1 MNGADDP
8 ARIESAGARPT
19 LNGYAR
25 AQRGTYV
32 TYAPLREPMS
42 ATTVDAPRPARR
54 IGALRQLWPFLK
66 PHRALAIGWLVFLG
80 LSSGSTLVLPLAV
93 RHMIEQGFTSANSA
107 AINNTF
113 LALFGVALVLAVATA
128 ARYFCITLLGER
140 ALASL
145 RQQLYAHV
153 IRLDIGFFERSRV
166 GELTSRLGTDTE
178 VVQALIGSGISVALR
193 SAVMLLGASGM
204 MIWTSPRLAGLTA
217 LVIPA
222 VMLPIL
228 VFGRRV
234 QKLSR
239 DSQDRLADAAAV
251 ANETLN
257 AAPAVKAYARETVEG
272 RRYASA
278 ISRALDSARK
288 RIGMRALLTAAV
300 IVLFF
305 GAITLVLWAG
315 ARDVLTGTL
324 NAGVLGQF
332 VLYAIFAAGSVA
344 GLSEVWGD
352 VLRAAGAMERIGELF
367 GERAEITSPAQPTH
381 LPRPIRGA
389 LHFEQVGFHYPTRP
403 DAPALHAF
411 ELTIQPGETVALVGP
426 SGAGKSTVLA
436 LLLRF
441 YDPQSGRI
449 TLDGVDLR
457 AMALPE
463 LRGAI
468 ALVPQETV
476 IFGGSAA
483 DNIRFGRQD
492 ASDDEVREAARAAE
506 AHEFIGAMSEGY
518 DAELGER
525 GVRLSGG
532 QRQRV
537 AIARAILRDAPLLL
551 LDEATSA
558 LDAQSEAA
566 IQQALERLEKGRTT
580 LVIAHRLA
588 TVQRADRIVV
598 LDGGRIVAQG
608 THESLL
614 AEGGLYAELARLQ
627 FVA

>member
-1 MNGADDP
+1 MSEP
-8 ARIESAGARPT
+8 ARAVRPDRH
-19 LNGYAR
+19 L
-25 AQRGTYV
+25 
-32 TYAPLREPMS
+32 
-42 ATTVDAPRPARR
+42 
-54 IGALRQLWPFLK
+54 GALRQLWPFIK
-66 PHRALAIGWLVFLG
+66 PHRVLAIGWLLFLS
-80 LSSGSTLVLPLAV
+80 LSSGATLVLPLAV
-93 RHMIEQGFTSANSA
+93 RHMIDQGFGSANTAS
-107 AINNTF
+107 INNTF
-113 LALFGVALVLAVATA
+113 LALFGVALVIAVATA

-145 RQQLYAHV
+145 RQALYAHLV
-153 IRLDIGFFERSRV
+153 RLDIGFFERSRV
-166 GELTSRLGTDTE
+166 GELISRLGTDTE

-193 SAVMLLGASGM
+193 SAVMLLGASALM
-204 MIWTSPRLAGLTA
+204 AWTSPHLAGLTA

-222 VMLPIL
+222 VMVPIL
-228 VFGRRV
+228 LFGRRV

-239 DSQDRLADAAAV
+239 ASQDRLADAAAL

-257 AAPAVKAYARETVEG
+257 AAPAVKAYAREEIESK
-272 RRYASA
+272 RYGGA
-278 ISRALDSARK
+278 ILRALDSARR
-288 RIGMRALLTAAV
+288 RISMRALLTGVV

-305 GAITLVLWAG
+305 GAITLVLWIG
-315 ARDVLTGTL
+315 ARAVMAHTMTVG
-324 NAGVLGQF
+324 ALGQF
-332 VLYAIFAAGSVA
+332 VFYAFFAAGSVA

-352 VLRAAGAMERIGELF
+352 VMRAAGAMERIGELF
-367 GERAEITSPAQPTH
+367 AERPEITSPAQPTM
-381 LPRPIRGA
+381 LPRPVRGA
-389 LHFEQVGFHYPTRP
+389 LRFEHVSFHYPTRP
-403 DAPALHAF
+403 DTAALRDFDLA
-411 ELTIQPGETVALVGP
+411 IRPGETVALVGP

-457 AMALPE
+457 ALALPE

-476 IFGGSAA
+476 IFAGSAA

-492 ASDDEVREAARAAE
+492 AGDSEVRDAAHAAE
-506 AHEFIGAMSEGY
+506 AHDFISDMHEGY
-518 DAELGER
+518 AAELGER

-532 QRQRV
+532 QRQRI

-566 IQQALERLEKGRTT
+566 IQHALERLEKGRTT

-588 TVQRADRIVV
+588 TVQRVDRIVV
-598 LDGGRIVAQG
+598 LDAGRIVAQG
-608 THESLL
+608 THDSLL

>member
-1 MNGADDP
+1 MTVPTNP
-8 ARIESAGARPT
+8 ARPDRH
-19 LNGYAR
+19 L
-25 AQRGTYV
+25 
-32 TYAPLREPMS
+32 
-42 ATTVDAPRPARR
+42 
-54 IGALRQLWPFLK
+54 GALRHLWPFIK
-66 PHRALAIGWLVFLG
+66 PHRLLAAGWLLFLAT
-80 LSSGSTLVLPLAV
+80 SSGATLVLPLAA
-93 RHMIEQGFTSANSA
+93 RHVIELFNEANA
-107 AINNTF
+107 TAINETF
-113 LALFGVALVLAVATA
+113 LALFGVALILAFATA

-145 RQQLYAHV
+145 RAELYAHV
-153 IRLDIGFFERSRV
+153 VRLDVGFFERSRV
-166 GELTSRLGTDTE
+166 GELISRLGTDTE
-178 VVQALIGSGISVALR
+178 VVQALVGSGISVALR
-193 SAVMLLGASGM
+193 SAVMLIGAGAM
-204 MIWTSPRLAGLTA
+204 MVWTSPHLAGLTG

-222 VMLPIL
+222 VMVPIL

-239 DSQDRLADAAAV
+239 ASQDRLADAAAL

-257 AAPAVKAYARETVEG
+257 AVPAVKAYAREGVESQ
-272 RRYASA
+272 RYQTA
-278 ISRALDSARK
+278 IMRALESARR
-288 RIGMRALLTAAV
+288 RIGMRAWLTAVV
-300 IVLFF
+300 IILFF
-305 GAITLVLWAG
+305 GAITLVLWVG
-315 ARDVLTGTL
+315 ARDVLAHTMD
-324 NAGVLGQF
+324 AGVLWQF

-352 VLRAAGAMERIGELF
+352 VMRAAGAMERIGELF
-367 GERAEITSPAQPTH
+367 AERPEIVSPLRPMA
-381 LPRPIRGA
+381 LPRPVRGA
-389 LHFEQVGFHYPTRP
+389 LHFERVTFHYPTRP
-403 DAPALHAF
+403 DTAALEGF
-411 ELTIQPGETVALVGP
+411 DLSIQPGERVALVGP

-457 AMALPE
+457 ALALPE

-468 ALVPQETV
+468 ALVPQETA
-476 IFGGSAA
+476 IFGGTAA

-492 ASDDEVREAARAAE
+492 ASDEEVRDAAHAAE
-506 AHEFIGAMSEGY
+506 AHEFISDMRDGY
-518 DAELGER
+518 AAELGER

-532 QRQRV
+532 QRQRI

-566 IQQALERLEKGRTT
+566 IQHALERLVKGRTT

-598 LDGGRIVAQG
+598 MDGGHIVAQG
-608 THESLL
+608 THDSLL
-614 AEGGLYAELARLQ
+614 AEGGLYAQLARLQ
-627 FVA
+627 FAA

>member
-1 MNGADDP
+1 M
-8 ARIESAGARPT
+8 ESA
-19 LNGYAR
+19 
-25 AQRGTYV
+25 
-32 TYAPLREPMS
+32 APDLS
-42 ATTVDAPRPARR
+42 KRR
-54 IGALRQLWPFLK
+54 LGALRQLWPFLK

-80 LSSGSTLVLPLAV
+80 LSSACTLVLPVAV
-93 RHMIEQGFTSANSA
+93 RHIIDRGFGHASAA
-107 AINNTF
+107 AINSTF
-113 LALFGVALVLAVATA
+113 LGLFGVALVLAFATA
-128 ARYFCITLLGER
+128 ARYYCITLLGER

-145 RQQLYAHV
+145 RSTLYAHV
-153 IRLDIGFFERSRV
+153 VRLDVAFFERSRV
-166 GELTSRLGTDTE
+166 GELISRLGSDTE

-193 SAVMLLGASGM
+193 SAVMLLGATVM
-204 MIWTSPRLAGLTA
+204 MVWTSPHLAGLTA

-222 VMLPIL
+222 VMAPIL
-228 VFGRRV
+228 IFGRRV

-239 DSQDRLADAAAV
+239 ASQDRIADAAAI

-257 AAPAVKAYARETVEG
+257 AAPAVKAYARENVEST
-272 RRYASA
+272 RYGHAITRALASA
-278 ISRALDSARK
+278 RQRISTRAA
-288 RIGMRALLTAAV
+288 LTATV

-315 ARDVLTGTL
+315 ARAVLAGTL
-324 NAGVLGQF
+324 GAGVLGQF
-332 VLYAIFAAGSVA
+332 VMYAVFAAGSVA

-352 VLRAAGAMERIGELF
+352 VMRAAGAMGRIGELF
-367 GERAEITSPAQPTH
+367 GERADITSPPNPVP
-381 LPRPIRGA
+381 LPRPVRGA
-389 LHFEQVGFHYPTRP
+389 LRFEHVEFRYPSRP
-403 DAPALHAF
+403 DAPALHDF
-411 ELTIQPGETVALVGP
+411 SLDIRPGETVALVGP
-426 SGAGKSTVLA
+426 SGAGKSTVLS

-441 YDPQSGRI
+441 YDPQKGHIRF
-449 TLDGVDLR
+449 DGVDLR

-492 ASDDEVREAARAAE
+492 AGDDEVVEAARAAE
-506 AHEFIGAMSEGY
+506 AHDFISAMDDGY
-518 DAELGER
+518 ASELGER

-532 QRQRV
+532 QRQRI

-588 TVQRADRIVV
+588 TVLRADRIVV
-598 LDGGRIVAQG
+598 MDGGRIVAQG

-627 FVA
+627 FAA

>member
-1 MNGADDP
+1 MSETAD
-8 ARIESAGARPT
+8 SQRPT
-19 LNGYAR
+19 
-25 AQRGTYV
+25 
-32 TYAPLREPMS
+32 
-42 ATTVDAPRPARR
+42 RR
-54 IGALRQLWPFLK
+54 LGALWQLWPFVK
-66 PHRALAIGWLVFLG
+66 PHRQLAMGWLVFLAI
-80 LSSGSTLVLPLAV
+80 SSSATLVLPIAV
-93 RHMIEQGFTSANSA
+93 RHMIDQGFGHSSA
-107 AINNTF
+107 ATINTTF
-113 LALFGVALVLAVATA
+113 LGLFGVALVLAFATA
-128 ARYFCITLLGER
+128 ARYYCITLLGER

-145 RQQLYAHV
+145 RAKLYAHV
-153 IRLDIGFFERSRV
+153 IRLDVGFFERSRV
-166 GELTSRLGTDTE
+166 GELISRLGTDTE
-178 VVQALIGSGISVALR
+178 VIQALIGSGISVALR
-193 SAVMLLGASGM
+193 SAVMLLGATAM
-204 MIWTSPRLAGLTA
+204 MVWTSPRLAGLTA

-239 DSQDRLADAAAV
+239 ASQDRLADTAAI

-257 AAPAVKAYARETVEG
+257 AAPAVKAYAREDIEST
-272 RRYASA
+272 RYGSA
-278 ISRALDSARK
+278 ITRALATARK
-288 RIGMRALLTAAV
+288 RIGMRSMLTAAV

-315 ARDVLTGTL
+315 ARDVLAGTL
-324 NAGVLGQF
+324 DVGVLSQF
-332 VLYAIFAAGSVA
+332 VLYAFFAAGSLA

-367 GERAEITSPAQPTH
+367 EERAEITSPAQPTP
-381 LPRPIRGA
+381 LAKPLRGA
-389 LHFEQVGFHYPTRP
+389 LRFEQVGFHYPSRP
-403 DAPALHAF
+403 DAPALYDF
-411 ELTIQPGETVALVGP
+411 DLDIRPGETVALVGP
-426 SGAGKSTVLA
+426 SGAGKSTVFA

-441 YDPQSGRI
+441 YDPQHGRI

-457 AMALPE
+457 ALALPE

-476 IFGGSAA
+476 IFSGNAA

-492 ASDDEVREAARAAE
+492 ADDEEVRDAARAAE
-506 AHEFIGAMSEGY
+506 AHEFINALGNGY
-518 DAELGER
+518 GEELGER

-532 QRQRV
+532 QRQRI

-598 LDGGRIVAQG
+598 MDGGRIVAQG
-608 THESLL
+608 THQSLL

-627 FVA
+627 FTT

>member
-1 MNGADDP
+1 MND
-8 ARIESAGARPT
+8 
-19 LNGYAR
+19 
-25 AQRGTYV
+25 
-32 TYAPLREPMS
+32 
-42 ATTVDAPRPARR
+42 ATTDKPRPSRR
-54 IGALRQLWPFLK
+54 IGALRGLWPFIK

-80 LSSGSTLVLPLAV
+80 LSSGASLTLPLAF
-93 RHMIEQGFTSANSA
+93 RHIIDKGFGHSSQAV
-107 AINNTF
+107 INQTF
-113 LALFGVALVLAVATA
+113 SVLFVVAVVLAIATA

-145 RQQLYAHV
+145 RKTLYAQV
-153 IRLDIGFFERSRV
+153 IRLDVGFFERSRV
-166 GELTSRLGTDTE
+166 GELLSRLSADTE
-178 VVQALIGSGISVALR
+178 VVQALIGSGVSVALR
-193 SAVMLLGASGM
+193 SAVMLIGAAVAM
-204 MIWTSPRLAGLTA
+204 VWTAPSLAGLTA

-239 DSQDRLADAAAV
+239 ASQDRLADAAAI

-257 AAPAVKAYARETVEG
+257 ASTAVKAYARENIES
-272 RRYASA
+272 RRYSSA
-278 ISRALDSARK
+278 IVLALATARR
-288 RIGMRALLTAAV
+288 RIGMRALLTMAV
-300 IVLFF
+300 IVLVF

-315 ARDVLTGTL
+315 ARHVLTGTL
-324 NAGVLGQF
+324 DPGVLGQF
-332 VLYAIFAAGSVA
+332 VLYAVFAAGSVA

-352 VLRAAGAMERIGELF
+352 VLRAAGAMERLGELLD
-367 GERAEITSPAQPTH
+367 ERPEITEPAQPTP
-381 LPRPIRGA
+381 LPQPLRGA
-389 LHFEQVGFHYPTRP
+389 LHFDAVSFHYPSRP
-403 DAPALHAF
+403 DTPALHDF
-411 ELTIQPGETVALVGP
+411 SLNVQPGETVALVGP
-426 SGAGKSTVLA
+426 SGAGKSTVFS

-449 TLDGVDLR
+449 CIDGIDLR
-457 AMALPE
+457 ALALDN

-476 IFGGSAA
+476 IFSGSAA
-483 DNIRFGRQD
+483 DNIRFGRD
-492 ASDDEVREAARAAE
+492 GASHDEVRSAARAAE
-506 AHEFIGAMSEGY
+506 ADDFLSALNDGY
-518 DAELGER
+518 DAEMGER

-532 QRQRV
+532 QRQRI

-608 THESLL
+608 THDSLL

>member
-1 MNGADDP
+1 MTEE
-8 ARIESAGARPT
+8 R
-19 LNGYAR
+19 
-25 AQRGTYV
+25 
-32 TYAPLREPMS
+32 REKS
-42 ATTVDAPRPARR
+42 RR
-54 IGALRQLWPFLK
+54 IGALRNLWPFLK
-66 PHRALAIGWLVFLG
+66 PHKGLAIGWLVFLG
-80 LSSGSTLVLPLAV
+80 LSSGASLLLPVAV
-93 RHMIEQGFTSANSA
+93 RHIIDHGFLASDIAT
-107 AINNTF
+107 INGTF
-113 LALFGVALVLAVATA
+113 LGLFGVAVVLALATA
-128 ARYFCITLLGER
+128 ARYYCIALLGER
-140 ALASL
+140 SLASL
-145 RQQLYAHV
+145 RTSLYQHV
-153 IRLDIGFFERSRV
+153 IELDVGFYESTRV

-178 VVQALIGSGISVALR
+178 VVQTLVGSGISVALR
-193 SAVMLLGASGM
+193 SAVMLIGAAVAM
-204 MIWTSPRLAGLTA
+204 AWTSPRLAGLTA

-228 VFGRRV
+228 IFGRRV

-239 DSQDRLADAAAV
+239 HSQDRIADAAAV

-257 AAPAVKAYARETVEG
+257 AAQAVKAYAREPIES
-272 RRYASA
+272 RRYAGA
-278 ISRALDSARK
+278 IALALATARR
-288 RIGMRALLTAAV
+288 RIGMRSLLTAAV
-300 IVLFF
+300 IVLIF

-315 ARDVLTGTL
+315 ARDVIAGDL
-324 NAGVLGQF
+324 APGVLSQF

-367 GERAEITSPAQPTH
+367 AERAQIRTPEAPEP
-381 LPRPIRGA
+381 LPRPVTGA
-389 LHFEQVGFHYPTRP
+389 LRFDHVEFRYPSRP
-403 DAPALHAF
+403 DVAALTDFDLDIA
-411 ELTIQPGETVALVGP
+411 PGETVALVGP
-426 SGAGKSTVLA
+426 SGAGKSTVFS

-441 YDPQSGRI
+441 HDPLAGAIRF
-449 TLDGVDLR
+449 DGVDLR
-457 AMALPE
+457 ALALPE

-483 DNIRFGRQD
+483 DNIRFGRAD
-492 ASDDEVREAARAAE
+492 ASDDEVREAARLAE
-506 AHEFIGAMSEGY
+506 ADGFIAALPDSYE
-518 DAELGER
+518 AALGER

-532 QRQRV
+532 QKQRI

-566 IQQALERLEKGRTT
+566 IQHALERLEKGRTT

-598 LDGGRIVAQG
+598 MEHGRIVAQG

>member
-1 MNGADDP
+1 
-8 ARIESAGARPT
+8 
-19 LNGYAR
+19 
-25 AQRGTYV
+25 
-32 TYAPLREPMS
+32 MS
-42 ATTVDAPRPARR
+42 NATSNTSRPARR
-54 IGALRQLWPFLK
+54 IGALRGLWPFLR
-66 PHRALAIGWLVFLG
+66 PHRALAIGWLVFLA
-80 LSSGSTLVLPLAV
+80 LSSGASLVLPMAF
-93 RHMIEQGFTSANSA
+93 RYIIDKGFGHSSQTV
-107 AINNTF
+107 INETF
-113 LALFGVALVLAVATA
+113 IALFGVALVLAVATA
-128 ARYFCITLLGER
+128 ARYFCITLLSER

-145 RQQLYAHV
+145 RNTLYAQV
-153 IRLDIGFFERSRV
+153 IRLDVGFFERSRV
-166 GELTSRLGTDTE
+166 GELLSRLSADTE
-178 VVQALIGSGISVALR
+178 VVQALIGSGVSVALR
-193 SAVMLLGASGM
+193 SAVMLIGAAVAM
-204 MIWTSPRLAGLTA
+204 VWTAPSLAGLTA

-239 DSQDRLADAAAV
+239 ASQDRLADAAAI

-257 AAPAVKAYARETVEG
+257 ASTAVKAYAREDIEST
-272 RRYASA
+272 RYSSA
-278 ISRALDSARK
+278 ILRALATARR
-288 RIGMRALLTAAV
+288 RIGTRALLTMAV
-300 IVLFF
+300 IVLVF

-315 ARDVLTGTL
+315 ARHVLAGTL
-324 NAGVLGQF
+324 DPGVLGQF
-332 VLYAIFAAGSVA
+332 VLYAVFAAGSVA

-352 VLRAAGAMERIGELF
+352 VLRAAGAMERLGELLE
-367 GERAEITSPAQPTH
+367 ERAEIVDPAQPVA

-389 LHFEQVGFHYPTRP
+389 LRFEGVSFHYPTRP
-403 DAPALHAF
+403 DAAALHDF
-411 ELTIQPGETVALVGP
+411 TLDVRPGETVALVGP
-426 SGAGKSTVLA
+426 SGAGKSTVFS

-449 TLDGVDLR
+449 SIDGVDLR
-457 AMALPE
+457 AITLAD

-476 IFGGSAA
+476 IFSGSAA
-483 DNIRFGRQD
+483 DNIRFGREG

-506 AHEFIGAMSEGY
+506 ANDFISALKDGY
-518 DAELGER
+518 QAEMGER

-532 QRQRV
+532 QRQRI

-608 THESLL
+608 THNSLL

>member
-1 MNGADDP
+1 MSNATSDTP
-8 ARIESAGARPT
+8 RPT
-19 LNGYAR
+19 
-25 AQRGTYV
+25 
-32 TYAPLREPMS
+32 
-42 ATTVDAPRPARR
+42 RR
-54 IGALRQLWPFLK
+54 IGALRGMWPFLR
-66 PHRALAIGWLVFLG
+66 PHRVLAMGWLIFLAM
-80 LSSGSTLVLPLAV
+80 SSGASLLLPLAF
-93 RHMIEQGFTSANSA
+93 RYIIDKGFGHSSLAV
-107 AINNTF
+107 INETF
-113 LALFGVALVLAVATA
+113 MALFGVALVLAVATA
-128 ARYFCITLLGER
+128 ARYYCITLLSER

-145 RQQLYAHV
+145 RKTLYAQV
-153 IRLDIGFFERSRV
+153 IRLDVSFFERSRV
-166 GELTSRLGTDTE
+166 GELLSRLSADTE
-178 VVQALIGSGISVALR
+178 VVQALIGSGVSVALR
-193 SAVMLLGASGM
+193 SAVMLVGAAIAM
-204 MIWTSPRLAGLTA
+204 VWTAPSLAGLTA

-239 DSQDRLADAAAV
+239 ASQDRLADAAAI

-257 AAPAVKAYARETVEG
+257 ASTAVKAYARENIEST
-272 RRYASA
+272 RYSHA
-278 ISRALDSARK
+278 ILRALATARR
-288 RIGMRALLTAAV
+288 RIGMRSLLTMAV
-300 IVLFF
+300 IVLVF

-315 ARDVLTGTL
+315 ARHVLTGTL
-324 NAGVLGQF
+324 DPGVLGQF
-332 VLYAIFAAGSVA
+332 VLYAVFAAGSVA

-352 VLRAAGAMERIGELF
+352 VLRAAGAMERLGELLD
-367 GERAEITSPAQPTH
+367 ERPEIVAPAQPLA
-381 LPRPIRGA
+381 LPKPLRGA
-389 LHFEQVGFHYPTRP
+389 LRFDGVSFHYPSRP
-403 DAPALHAF
+403 DAPALHDF
-411 ELTIQPGETVALVGP
+411 TLDVRPGETVALVGP
-426 SGAGKSTVLA
+426 SGAGKSTVFS

-449 TLDGVDLR
+449 CIDGVDLR
-457 AMALPE
+457 AVTLDD

-476 IFGGSAA
+476 IFSGSAA
-483 DNIRFGRQD
+483 DNIRFGRD
-492 ASDDEVREAARAAE
+492 GASDEEVREAARAAE
-506 AHEFIGAMSEGY
+506 AHDFISALNDGY
-518 DAELGER
+518 QAEMGER

-532 QRQRV
+532 QRQRI

>member
-1 MNGADDP
+1 MEP
-8 ARIESAGARPT
+8 ASPERPKRQ
-19 LNGYAR
+19 L
-25 AQRGTYV
+25 
-32 TYAPLREPMS
+32 
-42 ATTVDAPRPARR
+42 
-54 IGALRQLWPFLK
+54 GALRQLWPFLK
-66 PHRALAIGWLVFLG
+66 PHRALAIGWLLFLG
-80 LSSGSTLVLPLAV
+80 LSSTCTLVLPVAV
-93 RHMIEQGFTSANSA
+93 RHIIDRGFGHASAA
-107 AINNTF
+107 AINTTF
-113 LALFGVALVLAVATA
+113 LALFGVALVLAFATA
-128 ARYFCITLLGER
+128 ARYYCITLLGER

-145 RQQLYAHV
+145 RSTLYAHV
-153 IRLDIGFFERSRV
+153 VRLDVAFFERSRV
-166 GELTSRLGTDTE
+166 GELISRLGSDTE

-193 SAVMLLGASGM
+193 SVVMLLGASVM
-204 MIWTSPRLAGLTA
+204 MVWTSPHLAGLTA

-222 VMLPIL
+222 VMAPIL
-228 VFGRRV
+228 IFGRRV

-239 DSQDRLADAAAV
+239 ASQDRIADAAAI

-257 AAPAVKAYARETVEG
+257 AAPAVKAYAREDVEST
-272 RRYASA
+272 RYTHAITRALASA
-278 ISRALDSARK
+278 RQRIS
-288 RIGMRALLTAAV
+288 MRAALTATV

-315 ARDVLTGTL
+315 ARAVLGGTL
-324 NAGVLGQF
+324 GAGVLGQF
-332 VLYAIFAAGSVA
+332 VMYAVFAAGSVA

-352 VLRAAGAMERIGELF
+352 VMRAAGAMGRIGELF
-367 GERAEITSPAQPTH
+367 AERADITSPANPVA
-381 LPRPIRGA
+381 LPRPVSGTLR
-389 LHFEQVGFHYPTRP
+389 FEHVEFRYPSRP
-403 DAPALHAF
+403 DAPALHDFNLDIRA
-411 ELTIQPGETVALVGP
+411 GETVALVGP
-426 SGAGKSTVLA
+426 SGAGKSTVLS

-441 YDPQSGRI
+441 YDPQKGQIRF
-449 TLDGVDLR
+449 DGVDLR
-457 AMALPE
+457 AMALPD

-492 ASDDEVREAARAAE
+492 ASEDEVIEAARAAE
-506 AHEFIGAMSEGY
+506 AHEFISAMDHGY
-518 DAELGER
+518 ASELGER

-532 QRQRV
+532 QRQRI

-566 IQQALERLEKGRTT
+566 IQQALERLEQGRTT

-588 TVQRADRIVV
+588 TVLRADRIVV
-598 LDGGRIVAQG
+598 MDGGRIVAQG

-627 FVA
+627 FAA

>member
-1 MNGADDP
+1 
-8 ARIESAGARPT
+8 
-19 LNGYAR
+19 
-25 AQRGTYV
+25 
-32 TYAPLREPMS
+32 MS
-42 ATTVDAPRPARR
+42 DTAHDTPRPSRR
-54 IGALRQLWPFLK
+54 LGALRGLWPFLK
-66 PHRALAIGWLVFLG
+66 PHRALAVGWLVFLG
-80 LSSGSTLVLPLAV
+80 LSSGASLTLPLAF
-93 RHMIEQGFTSANSA
+93 RHIIDKGFGHASQT
-107 AINNTF
+107 AINETF
-113 LALFGVALVLAVATA
+113 IALFGVALVLAVATA

-145 RQQLYAHV
+145 RQTLYAQV
-153 IRLDIGFFERSRV
+153 IRLDVAFFERSRV
-166 GELTSRLGTDTE
+166 GELLSRLSADTE
-178 VVQALIGSGISVALR
+178 VVQTLIGSGVSVALR
-193 SAVMLLGASGM
+193 SVVMLVGASAM
-204 MIWTSPRLAGLTA
+204 MVWTAPSLAGLTA

-239 DSQDRLADAAAV
+239 ASQDRLADAAAI

-257 AAPAVKAYARETVEG
+257 ASTAVKAYARENIEST
-272 RRYASA
+272 RYSHA
-278 ISRALDSARK
+278 ILRALATARR
-288 RIGMRALLTAAV
+288 RIGMRALLTMAV
-300 IVLFF
+300 IVLVF

-315 ARDVLTGTL
+315 ARHVLTGTL
-324 NAGVLGQF
+324 DPGVLGQF
-332 VLYAIFAAGSVA
+332 VLYAVFAAGSVA

-352 VLRAAGAMERIGELF
+352 VLRAAGAMERLGELLD
-367 GERAEITSPAQPTH
+367 ERPEIVAPAQPLA
-381 LPRPIRGA
+381 LPKPLRGA
-389 LHFEQVGFHYPTRP
+389 LRFDGVSFHYPSRP
-403 DAPALHAF
+403 DAPALHDF
-411 ELTIQPGETVALVGP
+411 TLDVRPGETVALVGP
-426 SGAGKSTVLA
+426 SGAGKSTVFS

-449 TLDGVDLR
+449 CIDGVDLR
-457 AMALPE
+457 AVTLDD

-476 IFGGSAA
+476 IFSGSAA
-483 DNIRFGRQD
+483 DNIRFGRD
-492 ASDDEVREAARAAE
+492 GASDEEVHEAARAAE
-506 AHEFIGAMSEGY
+506 AHDFISALQDGY
-518 DAELGER
+518 QAEMGER

-532 QRQRV
+532 QRQRI

-608 THESLL
+608 THDSLL

>member
-1 MNGADDP
+1 MSN
-8 ARIESAGARPT
+8 
-19 LNGYAR
+19 
-25 AQRGTYV
+25 V
-32 TYAPLREPMS
+32 T
-42 ATTVDAPRPARR
+42 TDAPRPSRR
-54 IGALRQLWPFLK
+54 IGALRELWPFLK
-66 PHRALAIGWLVFLG
+66 PHRALALGWLLFLG
-80 LSSGSTLVLPLAV
+80 VSSGASLVLPMAF
-93 RHMIEQGFTSANSA
+93 RHIIDQGFGHSSQAV
-107 AINNTF
+107 INETF
-113 LALFGVALVLAVATA
+113 IALFGVALVLAFATA
-128 ARYFCITLLGER
+128 ARYFCITLLSER
-140 ALASL
+140 ALATL
-145 RQQLYAHV
+145 RQTLYARV
-153 IRLDIGFFERSRV
+153 IRLDVGFFERSRV
-166 GELTSRLGTDTE
+166 GELLSRLSADTE
-178 VVQALIGSGISVALR
+178 VVQALIGSGVSVALR
-193 SAVMLLGASGM
+193 SLVMLIGASAM
-204 MIWTSPRLAGLTA
+204 MVWTAPSLAGLTA

-228 VFGRRV
+228 LFGRRV

-239 DSQDRLADAAAV
+239 ASQDRLADAAAI

-257 AAPAVKAYARETVEG
+257 ASTAVKAYAREDIESI
-272 RRYASA
+272 RYSSA
-278 ISRALDSARK
+278 IFRALATARR
-288 RIGMRALLTAAV
+288 RIGMRALLTLAV
-300 IVLFF
+300 IVLVF

-315 ARDVLTGTL
+315 ARHVLAGTL
-324 NAGVLGQF
+324 DAGVLGQF
-332 VLYAIFAAGSVA
+332 VLYAVFAAGSVA

-352 VLRAAGAMERIGELF
+352 VLRAAGAMERIGELLA
-367 GERAEITSPAQPTH
+367 ERAEIVDPAQPTA
-381 LPRPIRGA
+381 LPRPMRGS
-389 LHFEQVGFHYPTRP
+389 LRFDSVSFHYPTRP
-403 DAPALHAF
+403 DTAALNDF
-411 ELTIQPGETVALVGP
+411 TLNIQPGETVALVGP
-426 SGAGKSTVLA
+426 SGAGKSTVFA
-436 LLLRF
+436 MLLRF

-449 TLDGVDLR
+449 SIDGIDLR
-457 AMALPE
+457 AATLAD
-463 LRGAI
+463 LRGTI

-476 IFGGSAA
+476 IFAGSAA

-492 ASDDEVREAARAAE
+492 ASDDEVRAAARAAE
-506 AHEFIGAMSEGY
+506 AHDFISALDNGY

-532 QRQRV
+532 QRQRI

-598 LDGGRIVAQG
+598 MDGGRIVAQG

>member
-1 MNGADDP
+1 MSDTADTQ
-8 ARIESAGARPT
+8 RPT
-19 LNGYAR
+19 
-25 AQRGTYV
+25 
-32 TYAPLREPMS
+32 
-42 ATTVDAPRPARR
+42 RR
-54 IGALRQLWPFLK
+54 LGSLMRLWPFVR
-66 PHRALAIGWLVFLG
+66 PHRALAGGWLLFLAI
-80 LSSGSTLVLPLAV
+80 SSSATLVLPMAV
-93 RHMIEQGFTSANSA
+93 RHMIDQGFGHSSLAT
-107 AINNTF
+107 INATF
-113 LALFGVALVLAVATA
+113 LGLFGVALVLAFATA
-128 ARYFCITLLGER
+128 ARYYCIALLGER
-140 ALASL
+140 SLASL
-145 RQQLYAHV
+145 RSDLYAHV
-153 IRLDIGFFERSRV
+153 IRLDVGFFERSRV
-166 GELTSRLGTDTE
+166 GELISRLGTDTE
-178 VVQALIGSGISVALR
+178 VIQALIGSGISVALR
-193 SAVMLLGASGM
+193 SAVMLLGASALM
-204 MIWTSPRLAGLTA
+204 VWTSPHLAGLTA

-239 DSQDRLADAAAV
+239 ASQDRLADAAAI

-257 AAPAVKAYARETVEG
+257 AAPAVKAYAREDIESA
-272 RRYASA
+272 RYGGA
-278 ISRALDSARK
+278 IARALATARS
-288 RIGMRALLTAAV
+288 RIGMRSILTATV

-305 GAITLVLWAG
+305 GAIALVLWAG
-315 ARDVLTGTL
+315 ARDVLAGTL
-324 NAGVLGQF
+324 DVGVLTQF
-332 VLYAIFAAGSVA
+332 VIYAFLAAGSLA

-367 GERAEITSPAQPTH
+367 EERADITSPAQPTL
-381 LPRPIRGA
+381 LPRPMEGA
-389 LHFEQVGFHYPTRP
+389 LRFEHIQFHYPSRP
-403 DAPALHAF
+403 DAPALHDF
-411 ELTIQPGETVALVGP
+411 DLSIRPGETVALVGP
-426 SGAGKSTVLA
+426 SGAGKSTVFA

-441 YDPQSGRI
+441 YDPQTGRI
-449 TLDGVDLR
+449 TLDGIDLR
-457 AMALPE
+457 ALALPE

-492 ASDDEVREAARAAE
+492 ADDEEVRDAARAAE
-506 AHEFIGAMSEGY
+506 ANDFIMAMSKGY
-518 DAELGER
+518 SEELGER

-532 QRQRV
+532 QRQRI

-598 LDGGRIVAQG
+598 MDGGRIVAQG
-608 THESLL
+608 THQSLL

-627 FVA
+627 FTA

>member
-1 MNGADDP
+1 MTDATAG
-8 ARIESAGARPT
+8 SAPT
-19 LNGYAR
+19 PKRRVR
-25 AQRGTYV
+25 ALG
-32 TYAPLREPMS
+32 
-42 ATTVDAPRPARR
+42 
-54 IGALRQLWPFLK
+54 GLWPFIR
-66 PHRALAIGWLVFLG
+66 PHRKLAVGWLVFLA
-80 LSSGSTLVLPLAV
+80 LSSGASLSLPLAF
-93 RHMIEQGFTSANSA
+93 RYIIDRGFGHASLSV
-107 AINNTF
+107 INETF

-128 ARYFCITLLGER
+128 ARYFCISLLSER

-145 RQQLYAHV
+145 RDALYAHV
-153 IRLDIGFFERSRV
+153 IRLDVGFFEKSRV
-166 GELTSRLGTDTE
+166 GELISRLSADTE
-178 VVQALIGSGISVALR
+178 VVQALIGSGVSVALR
-193 SAVMLLGASGM
+193 SAVMLIGAAVAM
-204 MIWTSPRLAGLTA
+204 VWTAPSLAGLTA

-228 VFGRRV
+228 LFGRRV

-239 DSQDRLADAAAV
+239 ASQDRLADAAAI

-257 AAPAVKAYARETVEG
+257 ASTAVKAYARETIESS
-272 RRYASA
+272 RYASA
-278 ISRALDSARK
+278 IYKALASARR
-288 RIGMRALLTAAV
+288 RIGMRAWLTVSV
-300 IVLFF
+300 ITLVF
-305 GAITLVLWAG
+305 GAITLVLWVG
-315 ARDVLTGTL
+315 ARHVLAGTMD
-324 NAGVLGQF
+324 AGVLGQF
-332 VLYAIFAAGSVA
+332 VLYAIFASGSVA
-344 GLSEVWGD
+344 GLAEVWGD
-352 VLRAAGAMERIGELF
+352 VMRAAGAMERIGELM
-367 GERAEITSPAQPTH
+367 GERADIVDPITPKILPAPM
-381 LPRPIRGA
+381 RAA
-389 LHFEQVGFHYPTRP
+389 LRFDKVSFHYPTRP
-403 DAPALHAF
+403 DVPALYEF
-411 ELTIQPGETVALVGP
+411 SLDIQPGETVALVGP

-441 YDPQSGRI
+441 YDPASGSI
-449 TLDGVDLR
+449 SLDGIDLR
-457 AMALPE
+457 E
-463 LRGAI
+463 LQLDTLRNAV

-476 IFGGSAA
+476 IFSGSAA

-492 ASDDEVREAARAAE
+492 ASDSEVREAATAAE
-506 AHEFIGAMSEGY
+506 ADGFISDLSEGY
-518 DAELGER
+518 ASEMGER

-537 AIARAILRDAPLLL
+537 AIARAILRNAPLLL

-566 IQQALERLEKGRTT
+566 IQQALARLEAGRTT

>member
-1 MNGADDP
+1 
-8 ARIESAGARPT
+8 
-19 LNGYAR
+19 
-25 AQRGTYV
+25 
-32 TYAPLREPMS
+32 MS
-42 ATTVDAPRPARR
+42 DAATDTSRPARR
-54 IGALRQLWPFLK
+54 IGALRELWPFLK
-66 PHRALAIGWLVFLG
+66 PHRALALGWLLFLA
-80 LSSGSTLVLPLAV
+80 LSSGASLALPMAF
-93 RHMIEQGFTSANSA
+93 RHIIDQGFGHSSQAV
-107 AINNTF
+107 INQTF
-113 LALFGVALVLAVATA
+113 IVLFGVALVLAFATA
-128 ARYFCITLLGER
+128 ARYFCITLLSER
-140 ALASL
+140 ALAAL
-145 RQQLYAHV
+145 RQTLYAHV
-153 IRLDIGFFERSRV
+153 IRLDVGFFEKSRV
-166 GELTSRLGTDTE
+166 GELLSRLSADTE
-178 VVQALIGSGISVALR
+178 VVQALIGSGVSVALR
-193 SAVMLLGASGM
+193 SAVMLIGASAM
-204 MIWTSPRLAGLTA
+204 MVWTAPSLAGLTA

-228 VFGRRV
+228 LFGRRV

-239 DSQDRLADAAAV
+239 ASQDRLADAAAI

-257 AAPAVKAYARETVEG
+257 ASTAVKAYARERIEST
-272 RRYASA
+272 RYGSA
-278 ISRALDSARK
+278 IARALATARR
-288 RIGMRALLTAAV
+288 RIGMRSLLTMAV
-300 IVLFF
+300 IVLVF

-315 ARDVLTGTL
+315 ARHVLAGTL
-324 NAGVLGQF
+324 GAGVLGQF
-332 VLYAIFAAGSVA
+332 VLYAVFAAGSVA

-352 VLRAAGAMERIGELF
+352 VLRAAGAMERIGELLS
-367 GERAEITSPAQPTH
+367 ERADIVDPAQPQA
-381 LPRPIRGA
+381 LPQPMRGE
-389 LHFEQVGFHYPTRP
+389 LRFDGVTFHYPTRP
-403 DAPALHAF
+403 DAAALHDF
-411 ELTIQPGETVALVGP
+411 TLTVRPGETVALVGP
-426 SGAGKSTVLA
+426 SGAGKSTVFA

-441 YDPQSGRI
+441 YDPQSGSIRI
-449 TLDGVDLR
+449 DGIDLR
-457 AMALPE
+457 ATTLAD

-476 IFGGSAA
+476 IFAGSAA

-492 ASDDEVREAARAAE
+492 AGDDEVREAARAAE
-506 AHEFIGAMSEGY
+506 AHEFISALDHGY

-532 QRQRV
+532 QRQRI

-566 IQQALERLEKGRTT
+566 IQQALARLEQGRTT

-598 LDGGRIVAQG
+598 MDGGRIVAQG

>member
-1 MNGADDP
+1 M
-8 ARIESAGARPT
+8 T
-19 LNGYAR
+19 
-25 AQRGTYV
+25 
-32 TYAPLREPMS
+32 
-42 ATTVDAPRPARR
+42 ATDKPQSSRR
-54 IGALRQLWPFLK
+54 IGALRGLWPFLK
-66 PHRALAIGWLVFLG
+66 PHKALAIGWLVFLG
-80 LSSGSTLVLPLAV
+80 LSSSASLALPLAF
-93 RHMIEQGFTSANSA
+93 RYIIDKGFGHSSQAV
-107 AINNTF
+107 INETF
-113 LALFGVALVLAVATA
+113 IALFGVALVLAVATA
-128 ARYFCITLLGER
+128 ARYFCITLLSER

-145 RQQLYAHV
+145 RRTLYAQV
-153 IRLDIGFFERSRV
+153 IRLDVSFFERSRV
-166 GELTSRLGTDTE
+166 GELLSRLTADTE
-178 VVQALIGSGISVALR
+178 VVQALIGSGVSVALR
-193 SAVMLLGASGM
+193 SAVMLLGAGAM
-204 MIWTSPRLAGLTA
+204 MVWTAPSLAGLTA

-239 DSQDRLADAAAV
+239 ASQDRLADAAAI

-257 AAPAVKAYARETVEG
+257 ASTAVKAYARENIESS
-272 RRYASA
+272 RYSNA
-278 ISRALDSARK
+278 ILRALATARR
-288 RIGMRALLTAAV
+288 RIGMRALLTMAV
-300 IVLFF
+300 IVLVF

-315 ARDVLTGTL
+315 ARHVLTGTL
-324 NAGVLGQF
+324 DPGVLGQF
-332 VLYAIFAAGSVA
+332 VLYAVFAAGSVA

-352 VLRAAGAMERIGELF
+352 VLRAAGAMERLGELLD
-367 GERAEITSPAQPTH
+367 ERPAIIEPENPLA
-381 LPRPIRGA
+381 LPRPISGA
-389 LHFEQVGFHYPTRP
+389 LRFDHVGFHYPTRP
-403 DAPALHAF
+403 DTAALHDF
-411 ELTIQPGETVALVGP
+411 TLEVRPGETVALVGP
-426 SGAGKSTVLA
+426 SGAGKSTVFA

-441 YDPQSGRI
+441 YDPQSGTI
-449 TLDGVDLR
+449 KLDGIDLR
-457 AMALPE
+457 AVTLDD

-476 IFGGSAA
+476 IFSGSAA
-483 DNIRFGRQD
+483 DNIRFGREG
-492 ASDDEVREAARAAE
+492 ASDEEVHEAARAAE
-506 AHEFIGAMSEGY
+506 ADEFINALTDGY
-518 DAELGER
+518 QAEMGER

-532 QRQRV
+532 QRQRI

>member
-1 MNGADDP
+1 MSTAP
-8 ARIESAGARPT
+8 A
-19 LNGYAR
+19 N
-25 AQRGTYV
+25 
-32 TYAPLREPMS
+32 APP
-42 ATTVDAPRPARR
+42 PRRR
-54 IGALRQLWPFLK
+54 IGSLRLLWPFLK
-66 PHRALAIGWLVFLG
+66 PHRALATGWLLFLG
-80 LSSGSTLVLPLAV
+80 LSSAATLVLPMAV
-93 RHMIEQGFTSANSA
+93 RRMFDQGFGHASAA
-107 AINNTF
+107 AINASF
-113 LALFGVALVLAVATA
+113 LGLFGVALVLAFATA

-145 RQQLYAHV
+145 RSQLYAHV
-153 IRLDIGFFERSRV
+153 IRLDVGFFERSRV

-193 SAVMLLGASGM
+193 SAVMLLGAAAM

-239 DSQDRLADAAAV
+239 ASQDRLADAAAI

-257 AAPAVKAYARETVEG
+257 AAPAVKAYAREDIEST
-272 RRYASA
+272 RYAGA
-278 ISRALDSARK
+278 IGRALATARQ
-288 RIGMRALLTAAV
+288 RIGMRSLLTAAV

-305 GAITLVLWAG
+305 GAITLVLWIG
-315 ARDVLTGTL
+315 ARDVLAGTL
-324 NAGVLGQF
+324 GAGILAQF
-332 VLYAIFAAGSVA
+332 VMYAVFAAGSIA

-367 GERAEITSPAQPTH
+367 GERAQITDPAQPLA
-381 LPRPIRGA
+381 LPRPMRGE
-389 LHFEQVGFHYPTRP
+389 LRFEHVAFHYPTRP
-403 DAPALHAF
+403 DAAALHDF
-411 ELTIQPGETVALVGP
+411 SLHVRPGETVALVGP
-426 SGAGKSTVLA
+426 SGAGKSTVFA

-449 TLDGVDLR
+449 QIDGIDLR
-457 AMALPE
+457 ALTLPE

-492 ASDDEVREAARAAE
+492 ADPDEVREAARAAE
-506 AHEFIGAMSEGY
+506 AHEFIGALAGGY
-518 DAELGER
+518 EAELGER

-532 QRQRV
+532 QRQRI

-551 LDEATSA
+551 LDEATSS

-598 LDGGRIVAQG
+598 MDGGRIVAQG

>member
-1 MNGADDP
+1 
-8 ARIESAGARPT
+8 
-19 LNGYAR
+19 
-25 AQRGTYV
+25 
-32 TYAPLREPMS
+32 MS
-42 ATTVDAPRPARR
+42 DAATDTSRPARR
-54 IGALRQLWPFLK
+54 IGALRELWPFLK
-66 PHRALAIGWLVFLG
+66 PHRALALGWLLFLA
-80 LSSGSTLVLPLAV
+80 LSSGASLALPMAF
-93 RHMIEQGFTSANSA
+93 RHIIDQGFGHSSQAV
-107 AINNTF
+107 INQTF
-113 LALFGVALVLAVATA
+113 IVLFGVALVLAFATA
-128 ARYFCITLLGER
+128 ARYFCITLLSER

-145 RQQLYAHV
+145 RQTLYAHV
-153 IRLDIGFFERSRV
+153 IRLDVGFFEKSRV
-166 GELTSRLGTDTE
+166 GELLSRLSADTE
-178 VVQALIGSGISVALR
+178 VVQALIGSGVSVALR
-193 SAVMLLGASGM
+193 SAVMLVGAAVAM
-204 MIWTSPRLAGLTA
+204 VWTAPSLAGLTA

-239 DSQDRLADAAAV
+239 ASQDRLADAAAI

-257 AAPAVKAYARETVEG
+257 ASTAVKAYARERIEST
-272 RRYASA
+272 RYGSA
-278 ISRALDSARK
+278 IARALATARR
-288 RIGMRALLTAAV
+288 RIGMRSLLTMAV
-300 IVLFF
+300 IVLVF

-315 ARDVLTGTL
+315 ARHVLAGTL
-324 NAGVLGQF
+324 GAGVLGQF
-332 VLYAIFAAGSVA
+332 VLYAVFAAGSVA

-352 VLRAAGAMERIGELF
+352 VLRAAGAMERIGELL
-367 GERAEITSPAQPTH
+367 GERADIVDPAQPQA
-381 LPRPIRGA
+381 LPQPMRGE
-389 LHFEQVGFHYPTRP
+389 LRFDGVTFHYPTRP
-403 DAPALHAF
+403 DAAALHDF
-411 ELTIQPGETVALVGP
+411 TLTVRPGETVALVGP
-426 SGAGKSTVLA
+426 SGAGKSTVFA

-441 YDPQSGRI
+441 YDPQSGSI
-449 TLDGVDLR
+449 GIDGIDLR
-457 AMALPE
+457 STTLAG

-476 IFGGSAA
+476 IFAGSAA

-492 ASDDEVREAARAAE
+492 AGDDEVREAARAAE
-506 AHEFIGAMSEGY
+506 AHEFISALDHGY

-532 QRQRV
+532 QRQRI

-566 IQQALERLEKGRTT
+566 IQQALARLEQGRTT

-598 LDGGRIVAQG
+598 MDRGRIVAQG

>member
-1 MNGADDP
+1 
-8 ARIESAGARPT
+8 
-19 LNGYAR
+19 
-25 AQRGTYV
+25 
-32 TYAPLREPMS
+32 MS
-42 ATTVDAPRPARR
+42 AASPDKPRSSRR
-54 IGALRQLWPFLK
+54 IGALRGLWPFLK
-66 PHRALAIGWLVFLG
+66 PHRALAFGWLLFLG
-80 LSSGSTLVLPLAV
+80 LSSGASLVLPLAF
-93 RHMIEQGFTSANSA
+93 RHIIDKGFGHSSQAV
-107 AINNTF
+107 INETF
-113 LALFGVALVLAVATA
+113 IALFGVALVLAVATA
-128 ARYFCITLLGER
+128 ARYFCITLLSER

-145 RQQLYAHV
+145 RQTLYAQV
-153 IRLDIGFFERSRV
+153 IRLDVGFFERSRV
-166 GELTSRLGTDTE
+166 GELLSRLSADTE
-178 VVQALIGSGISVALR
+178 VVQALIGSGVSVALR
-193 SAVMLLGASGM
+193 SAVMLIGASAM
-204 MIWTSPRLAGLTA
+204 MIWTAPSLAGLTA

-239 DSQDRLADAAAV
+239 ASQDRLADAAAI

-257 AAPAVKAYARETVEG
+257 ASTAVKAYARENIEST
-272 RRYASA
+272 RYSNA
-278 ISRALDSARK
+278 ILRALATARR
-288 RIGMRALLTAAV
+288 RIGMRALLTMAV
-300 IVLFF
+300 IVLVF

-315 ARDVLTGTL
+315 ARHVLAGTL
-324 NAGVLGQF
+324 DPGVLGQF
-332 VLYAIFAAGSVA
+332 VLYAVFAAGSVA

-352 VLRAAGAMERIGELF
+352 VLRAAGAMERLGELLD
-367 GERAEITSPAQPTH
+367 ERPEIVEPAQPLA
-381 LPRPIRGA
+381 LPRPVSGA
-389 LHFEQVGFHYPTRP
+389 LHFDRVSFHYPTRP
-403 DAPALHAF
+403 DTAALHDF
-411 ELTIQPGETVALVGP
+411 TLDVRPGETVALVGP
-426 SGAGKSTVLA
+426 SGAGKSTVFS

-441 YDPQSGRI
+441 YDPQSGTI
-449 TLDGVDLR
+449 SIDDIDLR
-457 AMALPE
+457 AVTLAD
-463 LRGAI
+463 LRSAI

-476 IFGGSAA
+476 IFSGSAA
-483 DNIRFGRQD
+483 DNIRFGREG
-492 ASDDEVREAARAAE
+492 ASDEEVRVAARAAE
-506 AHEFIGAMSEGY
+506 AHDFISALNDGY
-518 DAELGER
+518 RAEMGER

-532 QRQRV
+532 QRQRI

-551 LDEATSA
+551 LDEATSS